1 LERSWGWW
9 GSDRGGGEIGGNMS
23 RKQKFTQE
31 LSKLLAKVDC
41 FISKL
46 QASNPSWKQ
55 IYQETPDKNLH
66 YKLHVAGQSI
76 IKHHAL

>member
-9 GSDRGGGEIGGNMS
+9 GSDRGGGEIGRNIS
-23 RKQKFTQE
+23 RKKKITQE
-31 LSKLLAKVDC
+31 LSKLLAEVDC
-41 FISKL
+41 FISKQ
-46 QASNPSWKQ
+46 QACNPSWKQ
-55 IYQETPDKNLH
+55 IYQETPDKNLS

>member
-1 LERSWGWW
+1 
-9 GSDRGGGEIGGNMS
+9 MS